1 MEEQCGGT
9 DGEKG
14 PCPSVPG
21 VVIEVPER
29 WEHPKEALPDNL
41 LYDLQGAPHPL
52 EYLPSHGVQ
61 ELMSQSSSHHK
72 PQNRWPSA
80 VRPSLGEKPH
90 SPLGLQ
96 PPTCLR
102 RAVKHVQEPSPAE
115 ILGRE
120 MLSG

>member
-1 MEEQCGGT
+1 MRALGLRLKLGPADSPWGVSVRTGMEEQCGGT

-21 VVIEVPER
+21 VVIEVRER

-41 LYDLQGAPHPL
+41 LYDLQGGPHPL

-72 PQNRWPSA
+72 P
-80 VRPSLGEKPH
+80 
-90 SPLGLQ
+90 
-96 PPTCLR
+96 
-102 RAVKHVQEPSPAE
+102 
-115 ILGRE
+115 
-120 MLSG
+120 